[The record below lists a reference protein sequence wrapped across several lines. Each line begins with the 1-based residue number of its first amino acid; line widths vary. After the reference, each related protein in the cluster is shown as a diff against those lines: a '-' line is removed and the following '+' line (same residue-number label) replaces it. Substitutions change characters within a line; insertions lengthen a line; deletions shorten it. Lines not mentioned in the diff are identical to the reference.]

1 MAVEARNLFGG
12 NKNAPA
18 ANSRSDRPKAQFW
31 LNVGLLK
38 EVKGEAVFLS
48 LPVGIPLDTQDRLPE
63 TSSNK
68 EFAQMQA
75 ARNNIMDQL
84 LAYAQT
90 MEAGDDVIIDLQ
102 VQLRRVKETQEV
114 SIKPEENPF
123 AIALDLKAA

>member
-1 MAVEARNLFGG
+1 MAVEAKNLFGG
-12 NKNAPA
+12 NKNAA

-31 LNVGLLK
+31 LNVGLVK
-38 EVKGEAVFLS
+38 QVKGEEVFLS

-114 SIKPEENPF
+114 SVKPEENPF